1 LPIYF
6 DNDDDGR
13 YDQHQESVVLDP
25 VEHSSVAAL
34 HRQHH
39 STHTTSTST
48 LTVYTTCS

>member
-34 HRQHH
+34 HQHH
-39 STHTTSTST
+39 STHTTSMST